1 MRVAVLADIH
11 ANAPALRAVL
21 AQLDSEQPDA
31 LVVAGDVVGGPLV
44 SESLDL
50 LSVRPE
56 AVHWLRGNSEREAVA
71 VYNGSP
77 ASDDA
82 AGRAASW
89 SARALDSRWRDR
101 LASWPI
107 TFPLDGVRFCHRSPL
122 RDDEILTTATPDDV
136 LADALAGV
144 TESLVVGGHTHRQFI
159 RDLGGGLTYANA
171 GSVGLPYE
179 GRPGAFWMMV
189 IDGVPELHETT
200 YDVDAA
206 ARELQASGLAFDDQ
220 LQRSLLQP
228 VDPDQVAA
236 FLERAAGR

>member
-1 MRVAVLADIH
+1 M
-11 ANAPALRAVL
+11 
-21 AQLDSEQPDA
+21 
-31 LVVAGDVVGGPLV
+31 
-44 SESLDL
+44 
-50 LSVRPE
+50 
-56 AVHWLRGNSEREAVA
+56 
-71 VYNGSP
+71 
-77 ASDDA
+77 
-82 AGRAASW
+82 
-89 SARALDSRWRDR
+89 
-101 LASWPI
+101 
-107 TFPLDGVRFCHRSPL
+107 RFCHGSPL

-159 RDLGGGLTYANA
+159 RDLGSGLTYANA

-189 IDGVPELHETT
+189 IDGVPELQQTT
-200 YDVDAA
+200 YDVDGA

-220 LQRSLLQP
+220 LQRSLLRP